1 MPRCALTA
9 VTIVQQVRMED
20 PGRGGVWKRSLI
32 INTTQDP
39 TRSLL
44 LLVLIW
50 SKSKMM
56 EKVCTFSVFSAPPA
70 PQPPL
75 PLAPLLR
82 GGGAV
87 KEGSGVAG
95 VIFLRFC
102 KLGLGKVSLFPLVVV
117 YRRHWATYTHWND
130 IEELSQKLNCEHSC
144 SMHHHVNPL
153 FRLPGEKNPL
163 YKT

>member
-1 MPRCALTA
+1 MTSSSVLKKPMPRCALTA

-56 EKVCTFSVFSAPPA
+56 EKVCTFSVFSAPPRPSA
-70 PQPPL
+70 PPPL
-75 PLAPLLR
+75 SPPPK
-82 GGGAV
+82 GGAV
-87 KEGSGVAG
+87 KKGSGVTSRND

-102 KLGLGKVSLFPLVVV
+102 KLGLGKIVGFTISSCCGISTSL
-117 YRRHWATYTHWND
+117 
-130 IEELSQKLNCEHSC
+130 S
-144 SMHHHVNPL
+144 HVHTL
-153 FRLPGEKNPL
+153 KR
-163 YKT
+163 Y